1 MSEQIDIEVG
11 DGTLPAVLWQP
22 GPDTANGA
30 GIVLVQEIFGLS
42 EYIRRRGQQLADLGY
57 VVLAPAVF
65 WRLGTT
71 AVPNGPQM
79 LDEALALAGRV
90 DWPTAVSDVAAA
102 VRALRAR
109 EDVTGDVGIVG
120 FCFGGGLGFA
130 VAAVAAPDALVSYY
144 GSALPTLLDL
154 APQVTCPSLHH
165 FGSADAYI
173 DGPTQ
178 ERIRAAVTGN
188 PQTEFCTYEG
198 ANHAF
203 DNSDFFLYDEAAAQ
217 AAWPR
222 TVDFLRRHL
231 SA

>member
-1 MSEQIDIEVG
+1 MSEHIVIEVG
-11 DGTLPAVLWQP
+11 DGNLPAVLWQP
-22 GPDTANGA
+22 NPDTANGA
-30 GIVLVQEIFGLS
+30 GIVVVQEIFGLS
-42 EYIRRRGQQLADLGY
+42 EYILRRGEQLADLGY

-90 DWPTAVSDVAAA
+90 DWPSAVSDVGAA
-102 VRALRAR
+102 VTALRAR
-109 EDVTGDVGIVG
+109 DEVTGKVGIVG

-130 VAAVAAPDALVSYY
+130 TAAVTAPDALVSYY

-154 APQVTCPSLHH
+154 APQVACPSLHH
-165 FGSADAYI
+165 FGTADAYI

-178 ERIRAAVTGN
+178 ERIRAAVSGN
-188 PQTEFCTYEG
+188 PRTEFYTYEG

-203 DNSDFFLYDEAAAQ
+203 DNADFVLYDEAASRS
-217 AAWPR
+217 AWPR

-231 SA
+231 ST

>member
-90 DWPTAVSDVAAA
+90 DWPTAVSDVAAS

-144 GSALPTLLDL
+144 GSALPMLVDTVPVVT
-154 APQVTCPSLHH
+154 APS
-165 FGSADAYI
+165 
-173 DGPTQ
+173 
-178 ERIRAAVTGN
+178 
-188 PQTEFCTYEG
+188 
-198 ANHAF
+198 
-203 DNSDFFLYDEAAAQ
+203 
-217 AAWPR
+217 
-222 TVDFLRRHL
+222 
-231 SA
+231 

>member
-178 ERIRAAVTGN
+178 ERIREAVTGN
-188 PQTEFCTYEG
+188 PQTEFYTYEG

-203 DNSDFFLYDEAAAQ
+203 DNADFFLYDEDAAR